1 TIRKCKHFLYVVYR
15 DKIEETVHNFLT
27 NEESSTLSLSVHK
40 VCAIHIG
47 IEYNRG
53 CLYLEKMHPQ
63 LR

>member
-1 TIRKCKHFLYVVYR
+1 
-15 DKIEETVHNFLT
+15 IEETVHNFLT